1 MSKYRNTVALL
12 LTLAASTALAENHS
26 APAPAAAAPAA
37 SAPADAAPATATPVA
52 ASATDAAAAAA
63 QSLGLGRVA
72 LPEEVAAWNK
82 DVLPDGTGLP
92 EGSGDVATGEAVYLE
107 NCASCHGDF
116 AEGLDNW
123 PSLAGGI
130 GTLADRDPEKTVGS
144 YFPYLSTVWDYIHR
158 SMPFGNAQILTPDDT
173 YAIVAYL
180 LYSNDLVEED
190 FVLSKDNFLEVEM
203 PNADGFIEDDRAKVE
218 YPKFAAEQACMENCK
233 DTVEIT
239 MRASV
244 LDVTPGGADD
254 GEEQVEEAAD
264 AVGLN

>member
-1 MSKYRNTVALL
+1 MSKSRNTVALL
-12 LTLAASTALAENHS
+12 LTLAASTALAENHAAPAS
-26 APAPAAAAPAA
+26 AAAEAAPAAAAPAA
-37 SAPADAAPATATPVA
+37 APAAGATAA
-52 ASATDAAAAAA
+52 AG
-63 QSLGLGRVA
+63 QPLGIGREA
-72 LPEEVAAWNK
+72 LAEEVAAWNK
-82 DVLPDGTGLP
+82 DVMPDGTGLP
-92 EGSGDVATGEAVYLE
+92 EGSGDVTTGEAVYLE
-107 NCASCHGDF
+107 QCAACHGDF

-130 GTLADRDPEKTVGS
+130 GTLADKDPEKTVGS

-158 SMPFGNAQILTPDDT
+158 SMPFGNAQILTADDT

-180 LYSNDLVEED
+180 LYSNDLVDED
-190 FVLSKDNFLEVEM
+190 FVLSKDNFLQVEM
-203 PNADGFIEDDRAKVE
+203 PNADGFIVDDREKVE
-218 YPKFAAEQACMENCK
+218 YPKFSAEEACMANCK

-254 GEEQVEEAAD
+254 SEEQVEEAAD